1 MSIFR
6 YGSQAIWTYKG
17 PSHVRELSRFFARP
31 SFQGGKIQYFLENWK
46 KITSDPWTLQQVKG
60 YKLEFNFCKTY

>member
-1 MSIFR
+1 MCLYLDMALKR
-6 YGSQAIWTYKG
+6 YGHIKVLPTLENSPAFLQHLLFK
-17 PSHVRELSRFFARP
+17 
-31 SFQGGKIQYFLENWK
+31 KIFFLENWK